1 MYETFYGA
9 TANNRSYE
17 LDASS
22 IFMDCKGT
30 HFPHSLIRYWI
41 CLLNPLKPTASEWS
55 AISCLTNV
63 WLILEIWRYLIY
75 GNARRHECPLTLR
88 FHASVS
94 FFVGHCTTK
103 QIFTQSYPYGHNCKK
118 HETIFA
124 SSIISD
130 QWPSRGSWQ
139 PRHESLSWLK
149 DHIPTKTLTYF
160 RYLPNIWWHDSQY
173 LGANSSTFK
182 LDHHTWIRCVKVQIQ
197 LIIQNLP
204 HFDPIRVINHYLFK
218 VGFPNL
224 EDKFIWPL
232 FRSPIFFFDH
242 WIKYTTIRVKT

>member
-1 MYETFYGA
+1 MTNIRGL
-9 TANNRSYE
+9 TV
-17 LDASS
+17 LDG
-22 IFMDCKGT
+22 IMF
-30 HFPHSLIRYWI
+30 L
-41 CLLNPLKPTASEWS
+41 
-55 AISCLTNV
+55 
-63 WLILEIWRYLIY
+63 
-75 GNARRHECPLTLR
+75 
-88 FHASVS
+88 
-94 FFVGHCTTK
+94 
-103 QIFTQSYPYGHNCKK
+103 HNCKK

-197 LIIQNLP
+197 LIIQTLP

-224 EDKFIWPL
+224 EENSSDHCLDPQYFFWSLDQIHNHQSKDIINMRE
-232 FRSPIFFFDH
+232 FRLPRLPHGLDCFSVSILST
-242 WIKYTTIRVKT
+242 YLST